1 MTIEQMFYII
11 DVEMK
16 AWTRFLNFLGAGRDP
31 NTNSFELD
39 ESLRTILSDMARR
52 EQRPASEIQADLLAE
67 GLARR
72 KKHADLWQRW
82 QTLSPRQQDVA
93 ALACLGYTN
102 GQIAF
107 QLKLSP
113 DTVKGYMRQVLYK
126 FHLNSKVEMRLALD
140 GWDFSQWGPP
150 A

>member
-1 MTIEQMFYII
+1 
-11 DVEMK
+11 MK
-16 AWTRFLNFLGAGRDP
+16 AWTRFINFLGAGSDS
-31 NTNSFELD
+31 NSNSFELD
-39 ESLRTILSDMARR
+39 ESLRTILSDIARR
-52 EQRPASEIQADLLAE
+52 EKRPASEIQADLLAE
-67 GLARR
+67 GLLRR

-107 QLKLSP
+107 KLKLSP
-113 DTVKGYMRQVLYK
+113 DTIKGYMRQVLYK
-126 FHLNSKVEMRLALD
+126 FHLHSKVEMRLALD
-140 GWDFSQWGPP
+140 GWDFGQWGPP